1 MIHDQDL
8 AIACD
13 QLGRT
18 YTQRSLLGGKQETVA
33 LRDLSLSVPK
43 GVVFGLLGPNGAGK
57 TTTVEIL
64 STLLTP
70 TSGSAHVLGYDV
82 ERDANQVRRRIGLV
96 LGGDRGLYGRL
107 TAYENLRYFGALN
120 YMDTKEAKL
129 RSLEMLK
136 LVGLEERGGQLVEQY
151 SRGMRQRLHLAR
163 GLLTNP
169 DVIFMDEPTIG
180 IDPVGA
186 QELRDLVPQLV
197 ATGVTVLLTT
207 HYMFEADQL
216 CDTIAIIN
224 NGSLVALGTPRE
236 IKQGF
241 S

>member
-57 TTTVEIL
+57 TTTVKIL

>member
-33 LRDLSLSVPK
+33 LCNLSLSVPK

-57 TTTVEIL
+57 TTTVKIL

-70 TSGSAHVLGYDV
+70 TSGSAQVLGHDV

-120 YMDTKEAKL
+120 YMDTKKAKL

-136 LVGLEERGGQLVEQY
+136 LVGLEERGGQLVE
-151 SRGMRQRLHLAR
+151 
-163 GLLTNP
+163 
-169 DVIFMDEPTIG
+169 
-180 IDPVGA
+180 
-186 QELRDLVPQLV
+186 
-197 ATGVTVLLTT
+197 
-207 HYMFEADQL
+207 
-216 CDTIAIIN
+216 
-224 NGSLVALGTPRE
+224 
-236 IKQGF
+236 
-241 S
+241 